1 MNINQKKTRR
11 AESVTDRT
19 EKPHSLREAWGC
31 VDKKMLF
38 ALLIN
43 CVVFVGIYR
52 LMISGMFTFTVQ
64 QVTVLTYMIG
74 AAVLILAYV
83 IYNRGFSGRG
93 ITADMLPD
101 SMTEKEKDDYIADTA
116 ERERRSKWMMTVII
130 PLLTALLTDLIDM
143 FVIQNLIS

>member
-1 MNINQKKTRR
+1 MNINQKKPRR
-11 AESVTDRT
+11 AEEMTESRT
-19 EKPHSLREAWGC
+19 KPQSLREAWAC
-31 VDKKMLF
+31 VDKKIF
-38 ALLIN
+38 FSLLIN

-52 LMISGMFTFTVQ
+52 LLISGMFTFTVQ

-74 AAVLILAYV
+74 AAVLVLAYV

-93 ITADMLPD
+93 ITAEMLPD

-116 ERERRSKWMMTVII
+116 ERERKSKWMMTVII
-130 PLLTALLTDLIDM
+130 PLLLALLTDLIDV

>member
-1 MNINQKKTRR
+1 MNINQKKPRR